1 MSNNSPNDSPITIQP
16 ADILSPPAQSLI
28 QSLNAELLATYP
40 EPGACHFRLDPNEVA
55 PGNGV
60 FLIASR
66 HDTPIAC
73 GAVRRIDHQTAEVKR
88 MYVIPHERGRGVG
101 KAILAALE
109 QHARALHLTRLALE
123 TGIRQKEAIA
133 LYHQAGFTNIPPFAE
148 YTTSPISICMAK
160 QL

>member
-1 MSNNSPNDSPITIQP
+1 MSHQHDITIHP
-16 ADILSPPAQSLI
+16 ADILSPAAQSLI

-66 HDTPIAC
+66 QSTPIAC
-73 GAVRRIDHQTAEVKR
+73 GAIRRIDNTTAEVKR
-88 MYVIPHERGRGVG
+88 MYVVPEHRGQGVG
-101 KAILAALE
+101 KALLTALE
-109 QHARALHLTRLALE
+109 QHAKSLNLTRLALE
-123 TGIRQKEAIA
+123 TGTRQTQALA
-133 LYHQAGFTNIPPFAE
+133 LYHNAGFQIILPFAE
-148 YTTSPISICMAK
+148 YTTSPLSICMAK